1 MQVFI
6 QKKYLDFKDWTI
18 IVNLNYFGY
27 HLLPEGKLII
37 NKIKSRMNNFRL
49 STNTNLIDAK
59 NVLNLDLEIT
69 KVFSLQA
76 PYEIKNGVRLLAG
89 TNKWVPSSTKIIAI
103 DNLGNE
109 IYFDSISQCSL
120 TLKISKSQIK
130 DCIITGTGK
139 LYKNFAF
146 KLNLNYCK

>member
-1 MQVFI
+1 
-6 QKKYLDFKDWTI
+6 
-18 IVNLNYFGY
+18 
-27 HLLPEGKLII
+27 
-37 NKIKSRMNNFRL
+37 MNNFRL

-139 LYKNFAF
+139 LYKNFTF